1 MKQQYIL
8 SSSSPSKV
16 DKGSTTRAIWASFSN
31 QHKTF
36 AGAGEDRG
44 I

>member
-16 DKGSTTRAIWASFSN
+16 DKGSTIWASFSN